1 MDGYLDQQVPYT
13 LANVRMDVNFQCVSV
28 FVCVLLSPP
37 VRFYVSLSVCFGESA
52 SRPARV
58 FVPKQPQPQQQQ
70 KQKQKQQLC
79 ARYKKILHNF
89 TQICNK
95 VQQSNAFGDVC
106 ERGLF
111 CGTVWL
117 NVRQMVTFF
126 RRKNSAFVL
135 FFLFSFFFWVSF
147 NRNAS
152 TAERCVVVAAAD
164 SCEAL

>member
-13 LANVRMDVNFQCVSV
+13 LANVRMDVNFQCFFC

-37 VRFYVSLSVCFGESA
+37 VRFYVSLCVCFGESA

-58 FVPKQPQPQQQQ
+58 FVPKQPQQQQQ
-70 KQKQKQQLC
+70 QKQQLC
-79 ARYKKILHNF
+79 ARYRKKKILHNF

-126 RRKNSAFVL
+126 RRKKKTKTARLCVFFFL
-135 FFLFSFFFWVSF
+135 FFLVSF

-152 TAERCVVVAAAD
+152 AAERCVVVAAAD